1 MRLTQAIDDV
11 VKNSNKSL
19 TPQEIKDIIK
29 QRYPEF
35 YGTEKARENVA
46 RGNYNNLDHAL
57 LAPIYGYVKKSDKY
71 SIDTSVKPYTISL
84 NGNTESTDPLQE
96 ENLPDDLLQEVGIV
110 YVLFSGVFTAEG
122 KRIIKIGY
130 TTQDLQTRINQ
141 LYTTGSPFK
150 FEEIKSYKIRNYVE
164 LEQSL
169 HKLLAP
175 YRLSNSRE
183 FFSEDAIE
191 FIDQI
196 VDIHARVLSTSGK

>member
-1 MRLTQAIDDV
+1 MKLTQAIDEV
-11 VKNSNKSL
+11 VNSSNKPL

-29 QRYPEF
+29 QRFPEL
-35 YGTEKARENVA
+35 YGTDKAKDNVA
-46 RGNYNNLDHAL
+46 RGNYSNLDHAL

-71 SIDTSVKPYTISL
+71 SIDNSVKPYTISL
-84 NGNTESTDPLQE
+84 IDNSEAADSLQDES
-96 ENLPDDLLQEVGIV
+96 LPDDLLQDLGVV
-110 YVLFSGVFTAEG
+110 YILSSGVFTAEG
-122 KRIIKIGY
+122 KRIIKIGF
-130 TTQDLQTRINQ
+130 TTQELETRINQ

-150 FEEIKSYKIRNYVE
+150 FEEIKSYKVRNYVE

-175 YRLSNSRE
+175 YRLSNARE

-196 VDIHARVLSTSGK
+196 VDIHLRVLNTSGQ